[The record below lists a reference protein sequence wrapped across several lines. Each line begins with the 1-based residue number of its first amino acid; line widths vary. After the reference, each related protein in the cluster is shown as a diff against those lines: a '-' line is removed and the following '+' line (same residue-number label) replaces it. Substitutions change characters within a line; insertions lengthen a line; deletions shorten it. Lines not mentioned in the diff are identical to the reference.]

1 MVVRL
6 VDQQDIL
13 RRAL

>member
-1 MVVRL
+1 M
-6 VDQQDIL
+6 IL